1 MNASYE
7 TTQRIFDSYERRF
20 AAARL
25 EKSFGIPTSDAD
37 RTRIL
42 GNTKKMLG
50 WDDVLIPTVRNLR
63 EVSSRRFDGY
73 TVTELLYETW
83 DGCYVPATLTMP
95 DGDEKKPLVFLFCG
109 HGKLGRRTA
118 SYQYLPH
125 LLARMGIASISPD
138 NIGQGDRERMG
149 HTHAWEPF
157 YAGLTLQGLIVME
170 AVAII
175 RHMQKDPRIDAS
187 RMGSC
192 GNSGGG
198 TLNLFLA
205 AMAPELSA
213 LSASGYPS
221 EFPHIFSKERR
232 HCACNLLP
240 ACCRLAEMWEVLSL
254 FAPKPLLLE
263 QGLNDNLFP
272 VDLFYR
278 NARKVRAVYEALGA
292 AENCRH
298 AVTQTLHSWEEADWK
313 QMAAFFGDVFGKPVP
328 EDFEADEALLSGDA
342 GIVTLPEDA
351 IDTAELVFRLTG
363 VRAPAQPHL
372 WDIFP
377 PRLDGRILS
386 PDEYEADLGRG
397 PLMQVFAQ
405 MECALADDFG
415 K

>member
-1 MNASYE
+1 MNAPYE
-7 TTQRIFDSYERRF
+7 TAQRVFDCYERRF

-25 EKSFGIPTSDAD
+25 KKTFGIPTSDAD
-37 RTRIL
+37 RARIL
-42 GNTKKMLG
+42 EHTKKMLG
-50 WDDVLIPTVRNLR
+50 WNDALIPTVHNLR

-73 TVTELLYETW
+73 TVIELLYETW

-95 DGDEKKPLVFLFCG
+95 DGADKKPLVFLFCG
-109 HGKLGRRTA
+109 HGQLGRRTA

-125 LLARMGIASISPD
+125 LLARMGIASLSPD

-175 RHMQKDPRIDAS
+175 RHMQKDPRIDAA

-221 EFPHIFSKERR
+221 EFSYIFSKERR

-240 ACCRLAEMWEVLSL
+240 ACCHLAEMWEVLSL

-263 QGLNDNLFP
+263 QGLNDNLIP
-272 VDLFYR
+272 VDLSYR
-278 NARKVRAVYEALGA
+278 NARKVRAVYEAMGA
-292 AENCRH
+292 AKQCRH
-298 AVTQTLHSWEEADWK
+298 AITPTLHSWEKADWQ
-313 QMAAFFGDVFGKPVP
+313 QMAAFFGDVFGKTVP
-328 EDFEADEALLSGDA
+328 EDFEADEVLLSGDA
-342 GIVTLPEDA
+342 GIVALPEDA
-351 IDTAELVFRLTG
+351 IDTAELVYRLTG
-363 VRAPAQPHL
+363 VRAPAEPHL

-377 PRLDGRILS
+377 PRLDGHILP
-386 PDEYEADLGRG
+386 PDAYTADLGRG
-397 PLMQVFAQ
+397 PLIQVFAQ
-405 MECALADDFG
+405 MECALSEDW
-415 K
+415 KS

>member
-1 MNASYE
+1 MNAPYE
-7 TTQRIFDSYERRF
+7 TTMRMFDAYERRF
-20 AAARL
+20 AAARTA
-25 EKSFGIPTSDAD
+25 KPFAISASDAD
-37 RTRIL
+37 RARIL
-42 GNTKKMLG
+42 ANTKKILG
-50 WDDVLIPTVRNLR
+50 WRDELIPTVHNLR

-83 DGCYVPATLTMP
+83 EGCHVPATLTMP
-95 DGDEKKPLVFLFCG
+95 DGDGKRPLVFLFCG

-138 NIGQGDRERMG
+138 NIGQGDREMMG

-170 AVAII
+170 AVALI
-175 RHMQKDPRIDAS
+175 RHMQRDPRIDAS

-213 LSASGYPS
+213 LSASGYPT
-221 EFPHIFSKERR
+221 EFWYILSKERR

-240 ACCRLAEMWEVLSL
+240 GSCHLAEMWEVLSL
-254 FAPKPLLLE
+254 FAPKPILLE
-263 QGLNDNLFP
+263 QGLNDNLIP
-272 VDLFYR
+272 VDLSYR
-278 NARKVRAVYEALGA
+278 NARKVRAVYEAMDA
-292 AENCRH
+292 AANCRH
-298 AVTQTLHSWEEADWK
+298 AITQTLHSWETADWK
-313 QMAAFFGDVFGKPVP
+313 QMAAFFGEVFGAAVP
-328 EDFEADEALLSGDA
+328 EDFEADESLLSGDA
-342 GIVTLPEDA
+342 GIVALPADA
-351 IDTAELVFRLTG
+351 IDTAELVYRLTG
-363 VRAPAQPHL
+363 VRAPAEPHL

-377 PRLDGRILS
+377 PTLDGRPMD
-386 PDEYEADLGRG
+386 PDDYLPDLGRG
-397 PLMQVFAQ
+397 PLLQVFAQ
-405 MECALADDFG
+405 MECALAEDFG